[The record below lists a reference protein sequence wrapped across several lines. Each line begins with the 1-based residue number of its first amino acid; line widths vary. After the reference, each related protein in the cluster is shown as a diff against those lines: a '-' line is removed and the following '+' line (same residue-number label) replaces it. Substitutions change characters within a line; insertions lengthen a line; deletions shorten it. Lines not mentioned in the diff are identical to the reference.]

1 MTKLKK
7 VKYNKRKHIK
17 VGDIMQNKLTK
28 REQSKQNN
36 ILAIQTF
43 KNQGYTVAQTAELL
57 RLSKRT
63 VYRYWDNT
71 DYKIFNNISEVK
83 TETEQ
88 YITKEKYKYQME
100 KGKDLDYEWDKILSK
115 RKEIATYTELKNEKG
130 NKLWFVET
138 EKIKSAIDYIE
149 IKAKDDLLKYSK
161 SLFKNYISS
170 EEMLLDSLADES
182 FYSSTIEGAFSTRK
196 VAKELVTDKRV
207 PSSKSE
213 KMIYNNHMALKYGLE
228 DKENQITEDLM
239 LRIFELISKDTLD
252 EETQI
257 NKYRVE
263 DVVVR
268 DKRGE
273 IIHEGAHV
281 DNIQSMMDDLFRFMY
296 SNNINPIIKSA
307 IFHFY
312 FVLYIHSLMVMEE
325 LQGQLLIYI

>member
-1 MTKLKK
+1 
-7 VKYNKRKHIK
+7 
-17 VGDIMQNKLTK
+17 MQNKLTK
-28 REQSKQNN
+28 REQRKQNN

-182 FYSSTIEGAFSTRK
+182 F
-196 VAKELVTDKRV
+196 
-207 PSSKSE
+207 
-213 KMIYNNHMALKYGLE
+213 
-228 DKENQITEDLM
+228 
-239 LRIFELISKDTLD
+239 
-252 EETQI
+252 
-257 NKYRVE
+257 
-263 DVVVR
+263 
-268 DKRGE
+268 
-273 IIHEGAHV
+273 
-281 DNIQSMMDDLFRFMY
+281 IQ
-296 SNNINPIIKSA
+296 
-307 IFHFY
+307 
-312 FVLYIHSLMVMEE
+312 VL
-325 LQGQLLIYI
+325 